1 MKNKYDHAQLYDKL
15 NNVSIDVSSRDC
27 TCDICQS
34 AKEKGHTKKPSGPKN
49 KKRKPVTLNLCSIC
63 KGNRKRGVS
72 HKCNKTQTYKNIQ
85 ELLSPKSQ
93 ELVSSTFMKKMSES
107 ERCKSESLSIR
118 ARTRSMNVTVPGIRK
133 IDPPKTQIS
142 HQTLLDMQAKCN
154 LSDIATLNI
163 ARDIRQGGGDV
174 EPNFK
179 PALLNRGKLLS
190 DFVEPKVI
198 PWCMKEKDSDVVL
211 NISMQSVLCRDT
223 KGFANYIC

>member
-1 MKNKYDHAQLYDKL
+1 
-15 NNVSIDVSSRDC
+15 
-27 TCDICQS
+27 
-34 AKEKGHTKKPSGPKN
+34 
-49 KKRKPVTLNLCSIC
+49 
-63 KGNRKRGVS
+63 
-72 HKCNKTQTYKNIQ
+72 
-85 ELLSPKSQ
+85 
-93 ELVSSTFMKKMSES
+93 
-107 ERCKSESLSIR
+107 
-118 ARTRSMNVTVPGIRK
+118 
-133 IDPPKTQIS
+133 
-142 HQTLLDMQAKCN
+142 MQAKCN